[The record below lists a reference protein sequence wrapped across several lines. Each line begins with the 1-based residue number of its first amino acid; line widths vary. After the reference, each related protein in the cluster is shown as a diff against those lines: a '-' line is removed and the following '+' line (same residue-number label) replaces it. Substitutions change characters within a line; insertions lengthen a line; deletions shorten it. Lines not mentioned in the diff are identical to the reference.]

1 MMPSACNEKNQF
13 TIIKNRCDDSYVRK
27 MATSSTR
34 MIGDQNITFI
44 RLGFFLL
51 TIRGL
56 GLRTGNITRVLSILA
71 LKNGTDTQTV
81 GLKIRFTCTI
91 TKFENSFSDDESEKY
106 SEYFQTKKRRRRRRR
121 KGLSMF
127 SNSKAISFLPL
138 LKVFCTLF

>member
-1 MMPSACNEKNQF
+1 
-13 TIIKNRCDDSYVRK
+13 
-27 MATSSTR
+27 

-106 SEYFQTKKRRRRRRR
+106 SEYFQTKKRRRRR

-138 LKVFCTLF
+138 LKVFCTLV